1 MVYKM
6 QKEKNGVVLS
16 WGVYTFEEAA
26 LAVADI
32 HATYLQEGEEM
43 VVYAW
48 KEDEESEVIRRI
60 PHSYNTEG
68 REVTHDLRATGS
80 RHSG

>member
-16 WGVYTFEEAA
+16 WGVYTFEETA
-26 LAVADI
+26 LWLADI

-43 VVYAW
+43 VVYKW
-48 KEDEESEVIRRI
+48 KEGEEAEVSHRI

-68 REVTHDLRATGS
+68 REVRHDY
-80 RHSG
+80 